1 MDEVDVKY
9 LAPPRT
15 IRDKNTQ
22 EDEDNGGKEEE
33 EEEEEEGPLI
43 LASLCVPNNTK
54 EAVSIWSE
62 AYGNG
67 VWENKSNLT
76 GGATTTTTSSS
87 SSAQT
92 STASSLLQLRAP
104 PPKVVEHDDADMV
117 AINSKNTGTHGGL
130 TSREDLSQRMTQ
142 LAGYKPS
149 SISSS
154 SSSSESVVGSSDVA
168 RIEGFTTPPHASLTI
183 SSRYVAGELRY
194 FVGKV
199 LGIRPRHPRFTD
211 NFFESVIVCEA
222 EVIDQETLDQ
232 DEKEK
237 EEEKAIHDDDDDK
250 ADQVVSP
257 SAPKPAVDSNSRNSD
272 KKYTVSDVSSAG
284 QSGNIVKITHKR
296 GSSLQ
301 QVKSTAAVTEE
312 APVATL
318 SSVSSSDSTRPQR
331 RRSSTTAAVA
341 VVALVAAAQERLP
354 VTSSSSPA
362 VDRSETGGRP
372 KREVKQRTLFDPEL
386 EVERSR
392 RPLTTSSSSSS
403 SGAFGNKGG
412 KKKSKK
418 SSSLAS
424 KTELEE
430 LYLRGVSSLKKF
442 RGTCGAGLSDLSI
455 NASIEKLKNVTLQD
469 YLEGNQDFNFECL
482 CPWEIETDGVIN
494 SSATSPAVAAAI
506 VKPALTLSTATPLT
520 TKDTAV
526 VKSRGKGSK
535 RDSTSPTAPSTASK
549 TMTESPPLPPPP
561 PRPSVSSFDHPW
573 LSLALSTRF
582 DTLEQL
588 SLNKAQSLIKAIRS
602 VATTM
607 EAKEFVNPV
616 DLSQYPDYGAIVPV
630 PMDLTRIL
638 WRTLCGYYRRVSSV
652 QADVDLLLSNAI
664 LYNSEES
671 LIVKNARVIH
681 DQLMNILTLNED

>member
-9 LAPPRT
+9 LAPRT
-15 IRDKNTQ
+15 IRDKDTQ
-22 EDEDNGGKEEE
+22 EDEDNGGKEGEE
-33 EEEEEEGPLI
+33 WEEEEEGPLI
-43 LASLCVPNNTK
+43 LASLCVPNTK
-54 EAVSIWSE
+54 EAVSIWSD

-67 VWENKSNLT
+67 VWENKSNLN
-76 GGATTTTTSSS
+76 GGATTSAS

-92 STASSLLQLRAP
+92 STASSSLLQLRAP
-104 PPKVVEHDDADMV
+104 PPKVVVHDDVDMV
-117 AINSKNTGTHGGL
+117 TINSKNTGIHGGL
-130 TSREDLSQRMTQ
+130 TSREDLSRRMTQ
-142 LAGYKPS
+142 LAGYKPCA
-149 SISSS
+149 ISSS
-154 SSSSESVVGSSDVA
+154 SSSSELVGSPDVA
-168 RIEGFTTPPHASLTI
+168 RIDGFTTPPHASLTI

-211 NFFESVIVCEA
+211 SFFESVIVCEA

-237 EEEKAIHDDDDDK
+237 EEKEKAIHDDDDDDDK
-250 ADQVVSP
+250 VVSP
-257 SAPKPAVDSNSRNSD
+257 SSPQPAVDSNTRNSD
-272 KKYTVSDVSSAG
+272 KKYAVSDVSSAG
-284 QSGNIVKITHKR
+284 QSGSNVKITHKK

-301 QVKSTAAVTEE
+301 HVKSTTAVTEE

-318 SSVSSSDSTRPQR
+318 SSVSSSDSIRPQR
-331 RRSSTTAAVA
+331 RRSSTSAAVA

-354 VTSSSSPA
+354 ITSSSSPV
-362 VDRSETGGRP
+362 VDHIETGGRP

-392 RPLTTSSSSSS
+392 RPLTTSSSYSA
-403 SGAFGNKGG
+403 SGAIGSKGG

-418 SSSLAS
+418 SSSSTS

-430 LYLRGVSSLKKF
+430 LYLRGVLSLKKF

-455 NASIEKLKNVTLQD
+455 NASVEKLKNVTLQD
-469 YLEGNQDFNFECL
+469 YLDGNQDFNFECL
-482 CPWEIETDGVIN
+482 CPWEIETDGVI
-494 SSATSPAVAAAI
+494 SSSTGASPTVAAAI
-506 VKPALTLSTATPLT
+506 VKPALTMTTATPLT
-520 TKDTAV
+520 TNDTAV

-549 TMTESPPLPPPP
+549 TMTESSPPPP
-561 PRPSVSSFDHPW
+561 PPLSPTRPSVSPFDHPW

-588 SLNKAQSLIKAIRS
+588 SSNKAQSLIKALRS
-602 VATTM
+602 VATTN

-681 DQLMNILTLNED
+681 DQLMNILMLNED